1 MLPQDVDYNLF
12 DFEIKTQP
20 SKTFQIINDK
30 IVGTC
35 DKLEALKQS
44 IDLIL
49 SIERYKYPI
58 YSWNYG
64 IELNDLYGEH
74 VSYVI
79 PELERRIREALLQ
92 DDRITAVDNFKFETN
107 KNIIS
112 TQFIVHSIY
121 GDISGE
127 KEILNV

>member
-20 SKTFQIINDK
+20 SKTFQIVNDK

-121 GDISGE
+121 GDMIGE

>member
-1 MLPQDVDYNLF
+1 MIPNDNDINLF
-12 DFEIKTQP
+12 DFEIKEQP
-20 SKTFQIINDK
+20 SKTFKLTEDRILD
-30 IVGTC
+30 TC

-44 IDLIL
+44 VELIL

-64 IELNDLYGEH
+64 IELNDLYGQH
-74 VSYVI
+74 ISYVI

-92 DDRITAVDNFKFETN
+92 DDRIKDVDNFKFETN
-107 KNIIS
+107 KNTIH
-112 TQFIVHSIY
+112 TKFTVHSIY
-121 GDISGE
+121 GDIGGE

>member
-20 SKTFQIINDK
+20 SKTFQIVNDK

-121 GDISGE
+121 GDIIGE

>member
-20 SKTFQIINDK
+20 SKTFKISNDR
-30 IVGTC
+30 IVETC

-112 TQFIVHSIY
+112 TKFIVHSIY